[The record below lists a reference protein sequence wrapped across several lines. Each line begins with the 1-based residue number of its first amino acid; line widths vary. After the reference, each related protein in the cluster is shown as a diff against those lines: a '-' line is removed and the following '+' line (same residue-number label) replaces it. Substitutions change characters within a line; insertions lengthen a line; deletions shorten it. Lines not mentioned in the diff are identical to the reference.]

1 MKCIGAQKRVND
13 AKLARLG
20 FVRRALTRKT
30 YMASNVLLCSHYWRL
45 FGLSSS
51 TTGGV
56 PILVMREGANRS
68 RGREAQHNNIMAAK
82 VVAESVRSALGPKG
96 MDKMLVD
103 SFGDVTITSDGRT
116 ILDEMDV
123 QHPAAKML
131 VEVAKTQDK
140 EAGDGTTSAVIIAGE
155 LLSRAEE
162 LIDKNIHPTVIIDG
176 YRKAAD
182 KALVTLEK
190 IAIPIDLKSTEY
202 LKKAAST
209 SMGSKLVAEYKDYLA
224 DLAVKAMMAVV
235 EKQADGTFRADVDD
249 VKVEK
254 KTGES
259 LKETSLISGI
269 VLDKEIVH
277 SGMPKRLEKA
287 KIALLDASLEN
298 EKPEMD
304 AKISIESPEQIEAF
318 LNQEETM
325 LKDMVEK
332 VLATGTNVVI
342 CQKGID
348 DMAQHFLARK
358 GVIAI
363 RRAKKSDMEKLA
375 RATGAKIISS
385 IDALAAS
392 DLGYAALV
400 EERKTGDDKMTYIE
414 GCKNPKSVTLLIRG
428 GTQRMIAEAER
439 SIHDGLCV
447 VKDLIEDPR
456 IVAGGSAPEME
467 MANVIKKYAQTVQG
481 REQLAI
487 TIFAESLEAIATTL
501 AENAGLDT
509 VDILSEL
516 RTRHQKGETWA
527 GIDVLAGKVED
538 MTKINV
544 YEPLAV
550 KKQIIKSA
558 NEAASMILKI
568 DDVIASQKMKSPPMP
583 PGGGMP
589 GGMGGMGGM
598 SGGMM

>member
-1 MKCIGAQKRVND
+1 
-13 AKLARLG
+13 
-20 FVRRALTRKT
+20 
-30 YMASNVLLCSHYWRL
+30 
-45 FGLSSS
+45 LSSS
-51 TTGGV
+51 TAGGV
-56 PILVMREGANRS
+56 PILVMKEGSNRS

-182 KALVTLEK
+182 KALETLEK
-190 IAIPIDLKSTEY
+190 IAIPIDRKSSEY

-209 SMGSKLVAEYKDYLA
+209 SMGSKIVAEYKDYLA
-224 DLAVKAMMAVV
+224 DLTVKAMLAVA

-259 LKETSLISGI
+259 LKDTSLIGGI

-277 SGMPKRLEKA
+277 SGMPKRMEKA

-304 AKISIESPEQIEAF
+304 TKISIESPDQIEAF
-318 LNQEETM
+318 LKEEETM
-325 LKDMVEK
+325 LRDMVDK
-332 VLATGTNVVI
+332 VLASGANVVV

-348 DMAQHFLARK
+348 DMAQHFMSRK

-375 RATGAKIISS
+375 RATGAKIISN
-385 IDALAAS
+385 IDALTAS

-400 EERKTGDDKMTYIE
+400 EERRTGDDKMTYIE

-428 GTQRMIAEAER
+428 GTQRMTAEAER

-467 MANVIKKYAQTVQG
+467 MANVIKKYAQTIQG

-487 TIFAESLEAIATTL
+487 IIFAESLEAIATTL
-501 AENAGLDT
+501 AENAGVDP

-527 GIDVLAGKVED
+527 GINVLAGKVED

-558 NEAASMILKI
+558 SEAASMILKI
-568 DDVIASQKMKSPPMP
+568 DDVIASQKMKTPPMP
-583 PGGGMP
+583 PGGMP

-598 SGGMM
+598 PGGMM